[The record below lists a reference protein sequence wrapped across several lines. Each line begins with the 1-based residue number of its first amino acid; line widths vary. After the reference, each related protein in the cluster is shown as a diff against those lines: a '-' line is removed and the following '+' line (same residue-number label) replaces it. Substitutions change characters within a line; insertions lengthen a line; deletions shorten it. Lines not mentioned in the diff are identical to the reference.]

1 MVNVQNAMAAKIM
14 GEILANGMSLSD
26 TNLAESINSAAAN
39 TLEEIRNIVT
49 DDKKDEKQRIREVK
63 RIIKKQGIY

>member
-1 MVNVQNAMAAKIM
+1 MNVQNAMAAKIM

-26 TNLAESINSAAAN
+26 TNLAESINSVAAN

>member
-1 MVNVQNAMAAKIM
+1 MNVQNAMAAKIM

-26 TNLAESINSAAAN
+26 TNLAESINSTAAN
-39 TLEEIRNIVT
+39 TLETIRSIVT
-49 DDKKDEKQRIREVK
+49 DEKKDEKQRIKEVK

>member
-1 MVNVQNAMAAKIM
+1 VNVQNAMAAKIM

-39 TLEEIRNIVT
+39 TLETIRSIVT
-49 DDKKDEKQRIREVK
+49 DEKKDEKQRIKEVK

>member
-1 MVNVQNAMAAKIM
+1 VNVQNAMAAKII

-26 TNLAESINSAAAN
+26 TNLAESINSAAAD
-39 TLEEIRNIVT
+39 TLESIRSIVT
-49 DDKKDEKQRIREVK
+49 DEKKDEKQRIKEVK

>member
-1 MVNVQNAMAAKIM
+1 MNVQNAMAAKIM

-26 TNLAESINSAAAN
+26 TNLAESINSVAAD
-39 TLEEIRNIVT
+39 TLETIRSIVT
-49 DDKKDEKQRIREVK
+49 DEKKDEKQRIKEVK

>member
-1 MVNVQNAMAAKIM
+1 MNVQNAMAAKII

-26 TNLAESINSAAAN
+26 TNLAESINSAAAD
-39 TLEEIRNIVT
+39 TLESIRSIVT
-49 DDKKDEKQRIREVK
+49 DEKKDEKQRIKEVK